1 MASWIDIHITAVEDT
16 PNIWEY
22 EWVLSDWSR
31 FPIDLTALIPPT
43 SHVPAVI
50 NGNGIVTS
58 VPSWIDN
65 QTFQLWLNIWQ
76 LPSTDSNNQ
85 VVLWTDW
92 KLYVAQTT
100 IATSWFNFVNTI
112 ADRDA
117 QTVSDWHI
125 TQVIAAI
132 DPNDNGFYIYDSATT
147 SWTELIPNATVI
159 SVNGHTWVVVLIPSD
174 LTYVATISW
183 TPVTNVQEALDAIKD
198 FLNNFDNNVAD
209 SITNSLAVQTA
220 LENFIE
226 NTNFTLLGDITFQ
239 DNTVTFD
246 NSTVNFENWT
256 TLNYDS
262 TVVSNHNGDT
272 VNYDWSTINSNNTE
286 YNHTGDTINYDATTT
301 VDGGT
306 FNNNTFNNPTFTW
319 NIGVNVKYKN
329 VELSWQTAW
338 ATYTLPTAPSWDIQ
352 VSIKNGVIQSEVTP
366 DYTHTAS
373 TTTFTMVDDRTGQ
386 TVMISYIEAVMSPAP
401 WAVQSV
407 TGNIV
412 DNTDPLNPVV
422 DQVQSDWN
430 QTDNTQPDYIK
441 NKPSVVWW
449 VSSWPHIVQS
459 LSCSST
465 AQNTSPPLAP
475 AASDSDV
482 SSSILIE
489 WTAIAILSLSSSV
502 HAVNWNTL
510 WFDYWC
516 AMAQLQVSDDNI
528 TRYDYFSTDRTQFN
542 NPFWTVVWNVTTYT
556 NISNSYTSYRI
567 TLPKWWYIRL
577 KTQAYV
583 WSQNLWTTR
592 TASASATLTDIIDS

>member
-1 MASWIDIHITAVEDT
+1 MAFNKDWANAHRVNVYTHQTLKKLAKNGLIVYSWSLLKTILGVSWDVVLDLAWPGDVIEWVSEQMRQYPIDNETTIRKELLYKPFVQDHTYKIKVIPWQTISGWDIGKYIKIDTDQYLDPATLSTTEWQFRIEGIFQSGKYAEVRILNEKDMASWIDLYITAVEDT

-132 DPNDNGFYIYDSATT
+132 DPNDNGFYIYDSTTT

-159 SVNGHTWVVVLIPSD
+159 SVNGHTGVVVLIPSD

-183 TPVTNVQEALDAIKD
+183 TPVANVQEALDAIKD
-198 FLNNFDNNVAD
+198 FLNDFDNNVAD

-239 DNTVTFD
+239 DNTVVFN
-246 NSTVNFENWT
+246 NSE
-256 TLNYDS
+256 
-262 TVVSNHNGDT
+262 
-272 VNYDWSTINSNNTE
+272 VNYNWSTINSTNTE

-301 VDGGT
+301 VEWWVFT
-306 FNNNTFNNPTFTW
+306 NNTFNNATFTG
-319 NIGVNVKYKN
+319 NIGVGIKWVN
-329 VELSWQTAW
+329 EQIPWWPAW
-338 ATYTLPTAPSWDIQ
+338 LFGLANIPMWDIQ
-352 VSIKNGVIQSEVTP
+352 VSTVGWVIQIETW
-366 DYTHTAS
+366 DYTHANDS
-373 TTTFTMVDDRTGQ
+373 QTFTTAIDTTG
-386 TVMISYIEAVMSPAP
+386 TILLVSYIIGSTAPATPSPA
-401 WAVQSV
+401 
-407 TGNIV
+407 
-412 DNTDPLNPVV
+412 
-422 DQVQSDWN
+422 
-430 QTDNTQPDYIK
+430 
-441 NKPSVVWW
+441 
-449 VSSWPHIVQS
+449 
-459 LSCSST
+459 
-465 AQNTSPPLAP
+465 
-475 AASDSDV
+475 
-482 SSSILIE
+482 ILY
-489 WTAIAILSLSSSV
+489 SR
-502 HAVNWNTL
+502 
-510 WFDYWC
+510 FR
-516 AMAQLQVSDDNI
+516 M
-528 TRYDYFSTDRTQFN
+528 FS
-542 NPFWTVVWNVTTYT
+542 
-556 NISNSYTSYRI
+556 
-567 TLPKWWYIRL
+567 
-577 KTQAYV
+577 
-583 WSQNLWTTR
+583 
-592 TASASATLTDIIDS
+592 